1 MRGARFLLPVDVDTR
16 DSPSWAASHFALI
29 LWGMAAIG
37 VVVRLALAFAF
48 HGDAYDQESFQLA
61 REGLSIAP
69 LEVYEYVGDGHWNYP
84 PGYFA
89 WLWPAG
95 EITDVT
101 GIAFDGLVH
110 VPAIAADVAIAW
122 IVQWYLGGRG
132 VGVDRRLLATGLVLL
147 GPLFIAISGYHGQ
160 IDSVAILPA
169 VLAVALWDRGAEGR
183 AWKAGLLLGAAI
195 AVKTAPGL
203 LLLALLPSVRS
214 PREAVQLIG
223 TAALVPLVLLAPW
236 LIADGERVI
245 GALDYP
251 SAGNAGGIGLISTTA
266 PNGIADGIRDL
277 GSIWNLLWIGAVA
290 GLLWRY
296 RPSPTRAAVIVW
308 LALFVFGTGFYLHYL
323 VWGLPFLLLDG
334 ALLAAAAMQAIVLVP
349 LIVNYGG
356 LFGSFVANRAF
367 DVPMLALWLYS
378 IYLLADRVLAAIR
391 GRDRSE
397 IPTASRAVGST

>member
-1 MRGARFLLPVDVDTR
+1 MIF
-16 DSPSWAASHFALI
+16 
-29 LWGMAAIG
+29 WGMAAVG
-37 VVVRLALAFAF
+37 VVARLVLAFAF
-48 HGDAYDQESFQLA
+48 HGDAYDQDSFQLV

-69 LEVYEYVGDGHWNYP
+69 LDVYEYVGDGHWNYP

-95 EITDVT
+95 EIADAT
-101 GIAFDGLVH
+101 GLAFHGLVH
-110 VPAIAADVAIAW
+110 LPVIAAEVAIAW
-122 IVQWYLGGRG
+122 IVQWYLAGRG
-132 VGVDRRLLATGLVLL
+132 VARERCLAAAGLVLL
-147 GPLFIAISGYHGQ
+147 GPLFVAISGYHGQ

-169 VLAVALWDRGAEGR
+169 VLAVALWDRDVR
-183 AWKAGLLLGAAI
+183 ARALKAGLLLGVAI

-214 PREAVQLIG
+214 PKEGIQLVVAAAV
-223 TAALVPLVLLAPW
+223 VPLVALAPW
-236 LIADGERVI
+236 LVADGERVI

-251 SAGNAGGIGLISTTA
+251 SAGNAGGIGLVSTTA
-266 PNGIADGIRDL
+266 PNAIVDGIREL

-290 GLLWRY
+290 GLLWRT

-334 ALLAAAAMQAIVLVP
+334 SLLVVVAVQGVVLVP

-367 DVPMLALWLYS
+367 DLPMLALWLYFA
-378 IYLLADRVLAAIR
+378 YLLAA
-391 GRDRSE
+391 RSVS
-397 IPTASRAVGST
+397 ALRAVDPGPARASPVAGST